1 MPAPQNWKLLSSQ
14 YLHQDK
20 WLNVKAGTYQKGE
33 DGPIITPFYTFEYP
47 AWVNIFAITED
58 RQVIVNQQYRP
69 GLDQVCLELP
79 AGWVEADE
87 TPEACAKR
95 ELLEETGYQANKLQQ
110 TGAISANPSTHNN
123 LNYCF
128 LAENVKLVQEQ
139 RLDLEEEIM
148 VQLMP
153 IEEVKRLALA
163 GAFVQSLHISAI
175 FFALE
180 ILEGR

>member
-1 MPAPQNWKLLSSQ
+1 MPAPQAWKLLNSQ
-14 YLHQDK
+14 YIHQDK
-20 WLNVKAGTYQKGE
+20 WLTVKSGTYQKGE
-33 DGPIITPFYTFEYP
+33 GGPIITPFYTFEYP

-58 RQVIVNQQYRP
+58 RKVVVNQQYRP

-79 AGWVEADE
+79 AGWVEEGE
-87 TPEACAKR
+87 TPAQCARR
-95 ELLEETGYQANKLQQ
+95 ELLEETGYQSSSMIEM
-110 TGAISANPSTHNN
+110 GAISANPSTHDN

-139 RLDLEEEIM
+139 RLDLEEEII

-153 IEEVKRLALA
+153 IEEVKRLALT

-180 ILEGR
+180 KLGV

>member
-1 MPAPQNWKLLSSQ
+1 MPAPQPWKLLNSQ
-14 YLHQDK
+14 YIHQDK
-20 WLNVKAGTYQKGE
+20 WLTVKAGTYQKGE

-58 RQVIVNQQYRP
+58 RLVVVNQQYRP

-79 AGWVEADE
+79 AGWVEE
-87 TPEACAKR
+87 GESPEQCARR
-95 ELLEETGYQANKLQQ
+95 ELLEETGYQSTSMIE
-110 TGAISANPSTHNN
+110 TGAISANPSTHDN

-139 RLDLEEEIM
+139 RLDLEEEIV

-153 IEEVKRLALA
+153 IAEVKRLALA

-180 ILEGR
+180 KLGE